1 MQQNNKT
8 QSELKTGT
16 IHKYFDR
23 NILTLTMSNPT
34 KKNAINYEM
43 YAALSQALDQAA
55 TNQDIHVVVLTGE
68 DSEFTSGND
77 VNAFEKRDTTSSEPP
92 ASIVFLKSLATF
104 PKPII
109 AKVNGVAIG
118 IGSTM
123 LLHCD
128 LVYASQNSIFQFPFV
143 NLGLVPEAGSS
154 YILPR
159 LLGFARASEIILLG
173 EKFSA
178 DQAKNYGLVNE
189 IFEATE
195 LNQVVEDVA
204 IKLAHKPSQALQLS
218 KKLLR
223 DMPID
228 DLLNRIDHESTIFSR
243 CLQGSEFK
251 EALSAFKENGN
262 RTFTTKQPKAYPLKS
277 QP

>member
-1 MQQNNKT
+1 MQQDSNSQNK
-8 QSELKTGT
+8 LKIGV
-16 IHKYFDR
+16 IKQHLDN
-23 NILTLTMSNPT
+23 NILTLMMSNPT

-43 YAALSQALDQAA
+43 YSALSQALEEAA
-55 TNQDIHVVVLTGE
+55 TNQDVHVVVLTGE
-68 DSEFTSGND
+68 GSAFTSGND
-77 VNAFEKRDTTSSEPP
+77 VNAFETRDTTSTEPP
-92 ASIVFLKSLATF
+92 SSIVFLKSLATF

-178 DQAKNYGLVNE
+178 EQAKSYGLVNE
-189 IFEATE
+189 TFEATE
-195 LNQVVEDVA
+195 LDQVVEDVA

-223 DMPID
+223 DIPID

-243 CLQGSEFK
+243 CLQGPEFK
-251 EALSAFKENGN
+251 EAFSAFQEKRKPNFHN
-262 RTFTTKQPKAYPLKS
+262 QTP
-277 QP
+277 

>member
-1 MQQNNKT
+1 MQQDNKT
-8 QSELKTGT
+8 QNKLKTGT
-16 IHKYFDR
+16 IHECLDKH
-23 NILTLTMSNPT
+23 ILTLTMSNPN

-43 YAALSQALDQAA
+43 YSALSQALDQAA
-55 TNQDIHVVVLTGE
+55 TNQGVHVVVLTGE
-68 DSEFTSGND
+68 GSAFTSGND
-77 VNAFEKRDTTSSEPP
+77 VNAFETRDTSSSEPP
-92 ASIVFLKSLATF
+92 ASIVFLKNLATF

-128 LVYASQNSIFQFPFV
+128 LVYASQGSIFQFPFV
-143 NLGLVPEAGSS
+143 NLGLVPEAGST

-195 LNQVVEDVA
+195 LDQAVEDVA

-228 DLLNRIDHESTIFSR
+228 DLLNRIDHESTIFSH

-251 EALSAFKENGN
+251 EALRAFKEKRKPNFHN
-262 RTFTTKQPKAYPLKS
+262 QTV
-277 QP
+277 

>member
-1 MQQNNKT
+1 MQQDDMSQNK
-8 QSELKTGT
+8 LT
-16 IHKYFDR
+16 IGVIKQHLDK

-43 YAALSQALDQAA
+43 YSVLSQALDTAA
-55 TNQDIHVVVLTGE
+55 INEEIHVVILTGE
-68 DSEFTSGND
+68 GSAFTSGND
-77 VNAFEKRDTTSSEPP
+77 VNAFETRNTTSTEPP
-92 ASIVFLKSLATF
+92 SSIVFLKSLATF

-178 DQAKNYGLVNE
+178 QQAKNYGLVNNVCE
-189 IFEATE
+189 ENE
-195 LNQVVEDVA
+195 LDQFVEDTA
-204 IKLAHKPSQALQLS
+204 TKLANKPSQALQLS

-228 DLLNRIDHESTIFSR
+228 DLLNRIDHESTIFSH
-243 CLQGSEFK
+243 CLQGEEFK
-251 EALSAFKENGN
+251 EALSAFKEKRKPN
-262 RTFTTKQPKAYPLKS
+262 FHKHVI
-277 QP
+277 

>member
-1 MQQNNKT
+1 MQQDNKT
-8 QSELKTGT
+8 QSELRTGT
-16 IHKYFDR
+16 IQQRLDR
-23 NILTLTMSNPT
+23 NILTLTMSNPS

-43 YAALSQALDQAA
+43 YAALSQALDQAV
-55 TNQDIHVVVLTGE
+55 TNQEVHVVVLTGE
-68 DSEFTSGND
+68 GSAFTSGND
-77 VNAFEKRDTTSSEPP
+77 VNAFETRDTSSSEPP

-109 AKVNGVAIG
+109 TKVNGVAIG

-159 LLGFARASEIILLG
+159 LLGFARASELILLG

-189 IFEATE
+189 IFEANE
-195 LNQVVEDVA
+195 LDQVVEDIA

-228 DLLNRIDHESTIFSR
+228 DLLNRIDHESTIFSH
-243 CLQGSEFK
+243 CLQSSEFK
-251 EALSAFKENGN
+251 EALRAFKEKRKPNFHN
-262 RTFTTKQPKAYPLKS
+262 QTV
-277 QP
+277 

>member
-1 MQQNNKT
+1 MQQDNKT
-8 QSELKTGT
+8 QNQLKTGT
-16 IHKYFDR
+16 IHESFDR

-43 YAALSQALDQAA
+43 YAALSQALDEAA

-68 DSEFTSGND
+68 DSAFTSGND
-77 VNAFEKRDTTSSEPP
+77 VNAFEKRDTTTSEPP

-118 IGSTM
+118 IGSTL

-189 IFEATE
+189 IFDATE
-195 LNQVVEDVA
+195 LDQIVEDAA

-251 EALSAFKENGN
+251 EALNAFKEKRKPN
-262 RTFTTKQPKAYPLKS
+262 FHS
-277 QP
+277 QTA

>member
-1 MQQNNKT
+1 MRQV
-8 QSELKTGT
+8 EVLKDQLSSG
-16 IHKYFDR
+16 
-23 NILTLTMSNPT
+23 NIKQFVKQKVLILMMSNPT
-34 KKNAINYEM
+34 KRNAINDEM
-43 YAALSQALDQAA
+43 YLALSQALDEAA
-55 TNQDIHVVVLTGE
+55 TNDQIHVVVLSGE
-68 DSEFTSGND
+68 GSAFTSGND
-77 VNAFEKRDTTSSEPP
+77 VNAFEKRDTISTKPPSS
-92 ASIVFLKSLATF
+92 IKFLKSLVTF

-189 IFEATE
+189 IFDATE
-195 LNQVVEDVA
+195 LDQIVEDAA

-243 CLQGSEFK
+243 CLQGFEFK
-251 EALSAFKENGN
+251 EALSAFKEKRKPN
-262 RTFTTKQPKAYPLKS
+262 FDKS
-277 QP
+277 TH

>member
-1 MQQNNKT
+1 MQQDNRAQNV
-8 QSELKTGT
+8 LKTGS
-16 IHKYFDR
+16 IQQFFDK

-43 YAALSQALDQAA
+43 YADLSQALDQAA

-68 DSEFTSGND
+68 DSAFTSGND
-77 VNAFEKRDTTSSEPP
+77 VNAFEKRDTTTSEPP
-92 ASIVFLKSLATF
+92 ASIVFIKSLATF

-159 LLGFARASEIILLG
+159 LLGFARASEIILVG

-178 DQAKNYGLVNE
+178 EQAKDYGLVNE
-189 IFEATE
+189 IFEANE

-204 IKLAHKPSQALQLS
+204 IKLAHKPNKALQLS

-223 DMPID
+223 DMPIG
-228 DLLNRIDHESTIFSR
+228 DLLNRIDHESTIFSH
-243 CLQGSEFK
+243 CLQGSEFR
-251 EALSAFKENGN
+251 EALNAFKEKRKPNFHN
-262 RTFTTKQPKAYPLKS
+262 QTV
-277 QP
+277 

>member
-1 MQQNNKT
+1 MQQYNKT

-16 IHKYFDR
+16 IQQRLDK
-23 NILTLTMSNPT
+23 NILTLTMSNPS

-43 YAALSQALDQAA
+43 YTSLSRALDQAA
-55 TNQDIHVVVLTGE
+55 TNQEVHVVVLTGE
-68 DSEFTSGND
+68 GSAFTSGND
-77 VNAFEKRDTTSSEPP
+77 VNAFETRDTSSSQPP

-128 LVYASQNSIFQFPFV
+128 LVYASQGSIFQFPFV

-195 LNQVVEDVA
+195 LDQVVDDVA

-228 DLLNRIDHESTIFSR
+228 DLLNRIDHESTIFSH

-251 EALSAFKENGN
+251 EALSAFKEKRKPN
-262 RTFTTKQPKAYPLKS
+262 FHS
-277 QP
+277 QTV

>member
-1 MQQNNKT
+1 MQQDNKT

-16 IHKYFDR
+16 IQQRLDR
-23 NILTLTMSNPT
+23 NILTLTMSNPS

-43 YAALSQALDQAA
+43 YAALSQALDEAA
-55 TNQDIHVVVLTGE
+55 INQEVHVVILTGE
-68 DSEFTSGND
+68 GSAFTSGND
-77 VNAFEKRDTTSSEPP
+77 VNAFETRNTTSTEPP
-92 ASIVFLKSLATF
+92 SSIVFLKSLATF

-128 LVYASQNSIFQFPFV
+128 LVYVSQNSIFQFPFV

-178 DQAKNYGLVNE
+178 QQAKNYGLVNNICE
-189 IFEATE
+189 ENE
-195 LNQVVEDVA
+195 LDQFVEDMA
-204 IKLAHKPSQALQLS
+204 TKLANKPSQALQLS

-228 DLLNRIDHESTIFSR
+228 DLLNRIDHESTIFSH
-243 CLQGSEFK
+243 CLQGEEFK
-251 EALSAFKENGN
+251 EALSAFKEKRKPN
-262 RTFTTKQPKAYPLKS
+262 FHKHVI
-277 QP
+277 

>member
-1 MQQNNKT
+1 MRQV
-8 QSELKTGT
+8 EVLKDQLSSG
-16 IHKYFDR
+16 
-23 NILTLTMSNPT
+23 NIKQLVKEKVLILMMSNPT

-68 DSEFTSGND
+68 DSAFTSGND
-77 VNAFEKRDTTSSEPP
+77 VNAFEKRDTTSSEPL

-178 DQAKNYGLVNE
+178 EQAKNYGLVNE
-189 IFEATE
+189 IFEANE
-195 LNQVVEDVA
+195 LDQVVEDVA

-251 EALSAFKENGN
+251 EALSAFKEKRKPNFHN
-262 RTFTTKQPKAYPLKS
+262 QTA
-277 QP
+277 

>member
-8 QSELKTGT
+8 QSELKTGS
-16 IHKYFDR
+16 IQQRLDK
-23 NILTLTMSNPT
+23 NILTITMSNPT

-55 TNQDIHVVVLTGE
+55 TNQDVHVVILTGE
-68 DSEFTSGND
+68 GAAFTSGND
-77 VNAFEKRDTTSSEPP
+77 VNAFKTRDTTSTEPP
-92 ASIVFLKSLATF
+92 SSIVFLKSLATF

-228 DLLNRIDHESTIFSR
+228 DLLNRIDHESTIFSL

-251 EALSAFKENGN
+251 KALSAFKEKRKPNFHN
-262 RTFTTKQPKAYPLKS
+262 QTA
-277 QP
+277 

>member
-1 MQQNNKT
+1 MQQDNVT

-16 IHKYFDR
+16 IQEHFDK

-43 YAALSQALDQAA
+43 YTALSQALDKAA
-55 TNQDIHVVVLTGE
+55 TNQDVHVVILTGE
-68 DSEFTSGND
+68 GSAFTSGND

-109 AKVNGVAIG
+109 AKVNGMAIG

-143 NLGLVPEAGSS
+143 NLGLVPGSRFKLHLAK
-154 YILPR
+154 II
-159 LLGFARASEIILLG
+159 GFCSCFG
-173 EKFSA
+173 T
-178 DQAKNYGLVNE
+178 Y
-189 IFEATE
+189 
-195 LNQVVEDVA
+195 
-204 IKLAHKPSQALQLS
+204 
-218 KKLLR
+218 
-223 DMPID
+223 
-228 DLLNRIDHESTIFSR
+228 
-243 CLQGSEFK
+243 
-251 EALSAFKENGN
+251 
-262 RTFTTKQPKAYPLKS
+262 FTR
-277 QP
+277 

>member
-16 IHKYFDR
+16 IQQRLDKH
-23 NILTLTMSNPT
+23 ILTLTMSNPT

-43 YAALSQALDQAA
+43 YAALSQVLDEAA
-55 TNQDIHVVVLTGE
+55 TNQNIHVVVLAGE
-68 DSEFTSGND
+68 NSAFTSGND
-77 VNAFEKRDTTSSEPP
+77 VNAFEKRDTTTSEPP

-128 LVYASQNSIFQFPFV
+128 FVYASQNSIFQFPFV

-189 IFEATE
+189 IFEAAE
-195 LNQVVEDVA
+195 LDQVVEDVA
-204 IKLAHKPSQALQLS
+204 IKLAQKPSQALQLS

-251 EALSAFKENGN
+251 EALNAFKEKRKPNFHN
-262 RTFTTKQPKAYPLKS
+262 QTV
-277 QP
+277 

>member
-1 MQQNNKT
+1 MQQDNRSQN
-8 QSELKTGT
+8 ELKTGS
-16 IHKYFDR
+16 IHQRLDK

-43 YAALSQALDQAA
+43 YAALSQALDEAA
-55 TNQDIHVVVLTGE
+55 TNQDVHVVVLTGE
-68 DSEFTSGND
+68 DSAFTSGND
-77 VNAFEKRDTTSSEPP
+77 VNAFEKRDTTTSEPP

-178 DQAKNYGLVNE
+178 EQAKNYGLVNE

-195 LNQVVEDVA
+195 LDQAVEDVA
-204 IKLAHKPSQALQLS
+204 IKLTHKPSQALQLS

-228 DLLNRIDHESTIFSR
+228 DLLNRIDHESTIFSH

-251 EALSAFKENGN
+251 EALNAFKEKRKPNFHN
-262 RTFTTKQPKAYPLKS
+262 QTV
-277 QP
+277 

>member
-1 MQQNNKT
+1 MQQDDMSQNKLT
-8 QSELKTGT
+8 VGVIKQHLDK
-16 IHKYFDR
+16 

-43 YAALSQALDQAA
+43 YSALSQALNEAA
-55 TNQDIHVVVLTGE
+55 TNQEVHVVILTGE
-68 DSEFTSGND
+68 GSTFTSGND
-77 VNAFEKRDTTSSEPP
+77 VNAFETRNTTSTEPP
-92 ASIVFLKSLATF
+92 SSIVFLKSLTRF

-128 LVYASQNSIFQFPFV
+128 FVYASQNSIFQFPFV

-159 LLGFARASEIILLG
+159 LLDFARASEIILLG

-178 DQAKNYGLVNE
+178 QQAKNYGLVNNVCE
-189 IFEATE
+189 ENE
-195 LNQVVEDVA
+195 LDQFVEDTA
-204 IKLAHKPSQALQLS
+204 TKLANKPSQALQLS

-228 DLLNRIDHESTIFSR
+228 DLLNRIDHESTIFSH
-243 CLQGSEFK
+243 CLQGEEFK
-251 EALSAFKENGN
+251 EALSAFKEKRKPN
-262 RTFTTKQPKAYPLKS
+262 FHKHVI
-277 QP
+277 

>member
-1 MQQNNKT
+1 MQQDNKT
-8 QSELKTGT
+8 QSEFKTGT
-16 IHKYFDR
+16 IQQRLDK

-55 TNQDIHVVVLTGE
+55 TNQEVHVVVLAGE
-68 DSEFTSGND
+68 GSSFTSGND
-77 VNAFEKRDTTSSEPP
+77 VNAFEKRDASSSEPP

-128 LVYASQNSIFQFPFV
+128 LVYASQGSIFQFPFV

-178 DQAKNYGLVNE
+178 DQAKNYGLINE
-189 IFEATE
+189 IFEGTE
-195 LNQVVEDVA
+195 LDQVIEDVA
-204 IKLAHKPSQALQLS
+204 IKLAQKPSQALQLS

-223 DMPID
+223 DIPIN
-228 DLLNRIDHESTIFSR
+228 DLLNRIDHESTIFSH

-251 EALSAFKENGN
+251 EALNAFKENQ
-262 RTFTTKQPKAYPLKS
+262 TFTAKQPKIRPLKS

>member
-1 MQQNNKT
+1 MQQDDKS
-8 QSELKTGT
+8 Q
-16 IHKYFDR
+16 HKLTVGVIKQHLDK
-23 NILTLTMSNPT
+23 NILKLTMSNPS

-43 YAALSQALDQAA
+43 YSALSQALDEAA
-55 TNQDIHVVVLTGE
+55 INEEVHVVILTGE
-68 DSEFTSGND
+68 GSAFTSGND
-77 VNAFEKRDTTSSEPP
+77 VNAFETRNTTSTEPP
-92 ASIVFLKSLATF
+92 SSIVFLKSLATF

-178 DQAKNYGLVNE
+178 QQAKNYGLVNNVCE
-189 IFEATE
+189 ENE
-195 LNQVVEDVA
+195 LDQFVEDTA
-204 IKLAHKPSQALQLS
+204 TKLANKPSQALQLS

-228 DLLNRIDHESTIFSR
+228 DLLNRIDHESTIFSH
-243 CLQGSEFK
+243 CLQGEEFK
-251 EALSAFKENGN
+251 EALSAFKEKRKPN
-262 RTFTTKQPKAYPLKS
+262 FHKHII
-277 QP
+277 